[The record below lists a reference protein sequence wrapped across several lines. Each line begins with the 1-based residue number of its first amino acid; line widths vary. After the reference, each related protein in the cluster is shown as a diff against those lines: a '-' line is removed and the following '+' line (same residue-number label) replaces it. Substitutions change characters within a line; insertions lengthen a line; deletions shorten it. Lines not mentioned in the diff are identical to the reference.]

1 MKQARF
7 ELFFYTLIGALLLIL
22 VGIARG
28 QTDEIVASGGQFR
41 LEKQVVVGGG
51 NLMSQGAMNQLYLN
65 KMVCEN
71 CRNTHEVS
79 VPFLRPY
86 FMRASAIF
94 SQTIFRL
101 V

>member
-1 MKQARF
+1 M
-7 ELFFYTLIGALLLIL
+7 
-22 VGIARG
+22 
-28 QTDEIVASGGQFR
+28 
-41 LEKQVVVGGG
+41 LEKQVVAGGG
-51 NLMSQGAMNQLYLN
+51 NRMSQGAMNQLYLN
-65 KMVCEN
+65 KNGLRKLQKHARSKCCEN

-86 FMRASAIF
+86 FMRASAKNCKNTHEVNVPFLRPYFMRASAIF